1 MFGKTVRTQTF
12 DPKFTCPG
20 SFIQCNKLS
29 INTAENVPVST
40 GIICIYNLQISFIL
54 KNTKST
60 EKQSTKKAEGTSKK
74 QGAV

>member
-29 INTAENVPVST
+29 INVPVST